1 VDITTAE
8 IIGGIAFLLGFV
20 GQTVYIV
27 SIFRDRTRPHLFT
40 WLVWGIL
47 GAIGYFAQL
56 HDHAGP
62 GSWAM
67 GITALACL
75 LTAALALKWGEK
87 NITRGDKI
95 AFATSLF
102 AIVPWLLMKDP
113 IGSVILISIIDVI
126 AFYPT
131 LRKSWHKPYEENL
144 TSYNLAS
151 IKMILSL
158 FALSYITINTAL
170 YPSAVIFVNSALVAA
185 CLIRRQKLKS
195 LSGSVRLEEKA

>member
-20 GQTVYIV
+20 GQTIYIA
-27 SIFRDRTRPHLFT
+27 SIFRGSTRPHLFT
-40 WLVWGIL
+40 WLVWGTL
-47 GAIGYFAQL
+47 AAIGYFAQL

-75 LTAALALKWGEK
+75 STAALALKWGEK

-95 AFATSLF
+95 AFATSVS
-102 AIVPWLLMKDP
+102 AILPWLLTNDP
-113 IGSVILISIIDVI
+113 LGSVILISIIDVV

-131 LRKSWHKPYEENL
+131 FRKSWNKPYEENL
-144 TSYNLAS
+144 PSYNLAS
-151 IKMILSL
+151 LKMILSL
-158 FALSYITINTAL
+158 FALTNITINTAL
-170 YPSAVIFVNSALVAA
+170 YPSVVVLVNSTLVIV
-185 CLIRRQKLKS
+185 CMIRRK
-195 LSGSVRLEEKA
+195 RLENLIQT

>member
-1 VDITTAE
+1 MDFTAAE
-8 IIGGIAFLLGFV
+8 IIGSIAFLLGFV
-20 GQTVYIV
+20 GQVVYIV
-27 SIFRDRTRPHLFT
+27 SIFRDRTKPHLYT

-47 GAIGYFAQL
+47 GTIGYFAQL
-56 HDHAGP
+56 HDDAGP

-95 AFATSLF
+95 AFSTSLF

-113 IGSVILISIIDVI
+113 IGSVILISIIDVV

-131 LRKSWHKPYEENL
+131 LRKSWNKPYEENL
-144 TSYNLAS
+144 ASYNLAS
-151 IKMILSL
+151 IKMVLSL
-158 FALSYITINTAL
+158 FALSNFTVNTAL
-170 YPSAVIFVNSALVAA
+170 YPFAIVLVNSALVVA
-185 CLIRRQKLKS
+185 CMIRRQKFKS
-195 LSGSVRLEEKA
+195 SEVI